1 MPEKLLKQVAEEF
14 ALAMNESL
22 PKPEQC
28 QHQFSEEFERKMQR
42 LLSAVPIN
50 TQIVVVVP
58 ELSYNQT
65 YELQWRLV
73 YWVSLYSVDSQFKNC
88 ENHNV
93 IILIIVI
100 LILSV
105 PEEN

>member
-1 MPEKLLKQVAEEF
+1 MLPEKLLKQVAEEF

-50 TQIVVVVP
+50 TQIAVVFHTFYPPISPNAAVP
-58 ELSYNQT
+58 KS
-65 YELQWRLV
+65 
-73 YWVSLYSVDSQFKNC
+73 
-88 ENHNV
+88 
-93 IILIIVI
+93 
-100 LILSV
+100 
-105 PEEN
+105 